1 DGCTGAG
8 DPWSCPLTVTIQPS
22 GGGTVVSN
30 DKLIDCGTDCQ
41 ERYTWVSNPPDVS
54 LTASPAPGWTF
65 AGWGNSPCVAAS
77 GATCR
82 VRMSEAR
89 SVTAFFS
96 ASTYQLTVS
105 VTGSGTVTGS
115 GISCPGDCSQTYNAG
130 TVVQLTESPASG
142 STFGGWGGDCA
153 NSGTGTTCSVT
164 MSAPRTVSAAFNSP
178 RPTLTVSVAGSGKVT
193 GPGIDC
199 PGDCSEQYSQGQTV
213 QLTAAPGTGATFSG
227 WGGNCSGS
235 ATTCSLTMSA
245 NRTAS
250 ATFAAGGGAGTT
262 SYSLTVS
269 VGGSGSGTVTG
280 SGISCPGDCTQDYA
294 AGTNVTLTA
303 TPTGTAGF
311 SWGGA
316 CASAG
321 SAATCTVAMTAALSV
336 SVTFVGVVVDPA
348 GVVPEIG
355 VGRKDPLP
363 PQLPPAVEQVIVK
376 VDGTGRV
383 TSSPARVLAGA
394 GGATSI
400 NCGSLG
406 GPPKFDCLG
415 EYRPGQTLTLNAQP
429 GGGYVFKRWTGAC
442 AGSGPTCRVSTRDSR
457 TTTAVFEQGGTGS
470 AVAALLRPPN
480 LRVRWLSSIGAGNLV
495 LRGST
500 SLPATARVDMRRPGG
515 GPLATLKLK
524 LGGGSFREL
533 LALKKGALRGGAKLL
548 PGGFTVALTG
558 RAGRLKLPL
567 QMQTISIP
575 APTEGVVRRA
585 FKSRA
590 QNGKAVTRFA
600 AGTKRAWANFRF
612 ETQPLRNQKLY
623 VRWYFPDGRLVGQV
637 EKSNRPVISSYLALE
652 TGLPR
657 GLWVAELR
665 TGKRVIQRLS
675 LRVG

>member
-1 DGCTGAG
+1 VRAGAIKPTRIAGVVLVALLLGVSHAGSGRAQTAPPPGCTANAAG
-8 DPWSCPLTVTIQPS
+8 WICTLTVTASP
-22 GGGTVVSN
+22 GGTTTSSDQGIN
-30 DKLIDCGTDCQ
+30 CGTDCTQ
-41 ERYTWVSNPPDVS
+41 GYQLGPNNQFVSIT
-54 LTASPAPGWTF
+54 LTATAG
-65 AGWGNSPCVAAS
+65 AGWQFSSWSGCTAVQGNVC
-77 GATCR
+77 TL
-82 VRMSEAR
+82 RMNQSTTVTPTFTR
-89 SVTAFFS
+89 TSYRLTVTA
-96 ASTYQLTVS
+96 AG
-105 VTGSGTVTGS
+105 TGNGAVTGS
-115 GISCPGDCSQTYNAG
+115 GIACPGDCVEDFKPGDSVVLTQTTG
-130 TVVQLTESPASG
+130 SG
-142 STFGGWGGDCA
+142 SVWTGWSGSC
-153 NSGTGTTCSVT
+153 SGTAATCAVT
-164 MSAPRTVSAAFNSP
+164 MSADRNVTATFNAASVSPATF
-178 RPTLTVSVAGSGKVT
+178 TLTVSVSGTGNGKVT
-193 GPGIDC
+193 GSGIDC
-199 PGDCSEQYSQGQTV
+199 PGDCTES
-213 QLTAAPGTGATFSG
+213 
-227 WGGNCSGS
+227 
-235 ATTCSLTMSA
+235 
-245 NRTAS
+245 
-250 ATFAAGGGAGTT
+250 
-262 SYSLTVS
+262 
-269 VGGSGSGTVTG
+269 
-280 SGISCPGDCTQDYA
+280 YA
-294 AGTNVTLTA
+294 AGTAVTLTA
-303 TPTGTAGF
+303 VPVGNATIQWSGDCAG
-311 SWGGA
+311 
-316 CASAG
+316 AG
-321 SAATCTVAMTAALSV
+321 SAATCGVAV
-336 SVTFVGVVVDPA
+336 SQARAVGVTFTPVATPA
-348 GVVPEIG
+348 GPTPIIDQSYKE
-355 VGRKDPLP
+355 PP

>member
-1 DGCTGAG
+1 VSITLTATAGAGWQFSSWSGCTAVQGNVCTLRMNQSTTVT
-8 DPWSCPLTVTIQPS
+8 PTFTRTSYRLTVTAA
-22 GGGTVVSN
+22 GT
-30 DKLIDCGTDCQ
+30 
-41 ERYTWVSNPPDVS
+41 
-54 LTASPAPGWTF
+54 
-65 AGWGNSPCVAAS
+65 GN
-77 GATCR
+77 GA
-82 VRMSEAR
+82 
-89 SVTAFFS
+89 
-96 ASTYQLTVS
+96 
-105 VTGSGTVTGS
+105 VTGS
-115 GISCPGDCSQTYNAG
+115 GIACPGDCVEDFKPGDSVVLTQTTG
-130 TVVQLTESPASG
+130 SG
-142 STFGGWGGDCA
+142 SVWTGWSGSC
-153 NSGTGTTCSVT
+153 SGTAATCAVT
-164 MSAPRTVSAAFNSP
+164 MSADRNVTATFNAASVSPATF
-178 RPTLTVSVAGSGKVT
+178 TLTVSVSGTGNGKVT
-193 GPGIDC
+193 GSGIDC
-199 PGDCSEQYSQGQTV
+199 PGDCTES
-213 QLTAAPGTGATFSG
+213 
-227 WGGNCSGS
+227 
-235 ATTCSLTMSA
+235 
-245 NRTAS
+245 
-250 ATFAAGGGAGTT
+250 
-262 SYSLTVS
+262 
-269 VGGSGSGTVTG
+269 
-280 SGISCPGDCTQDYA
+280 YA
-294 AGTNVTLTA
+294 AGTAVTLTA
-303 TPTGTAGF
+303 VPVGNATIQWSGDCAG
-311 SWGGA
+311 
-316 CASAG
+316 AG
-321 SAATCTVAMTAALSV
+321 SAATCGVAV
-336 SVTFVGVVVDPA
+336 SQARAVGVTFTPVATPA
-348 GVVPEIG
+348 GPTPIIDQSYKE
-355 VGRKDPLP
+355 PP

>member
-1 DGCTGAG
+1 
-8 DPWSCPLTVTIQPS
+8 
-22 GGGTVVSN
+22 
-30 DKLIDCGTDCQ
+30 
-41 ERYTWVSNPPDVS
+41 
-54 LTASPAPGWTF
+54 
-65 AGWGNSPCVAAS
+65 
-77 GATCR
+77 
-82 VRMSEAR
+82 MSEAR
-89 SVTAFFS
+89 SVTAFFT

-130 TVVQLTESPASG
+130 TVVQLTEAPASG

-153 NSGTGTTCSVT
+153 NSGTATTCSVT
-164 MSAPRTVSAAFNSP
+164 MSANRNVTATFNTP
-178 RPTLTVSVAGSGKVT
+178 RPTLTVSVTGTGKVT

-199 PGDCSEQYSQGQTV
+199 PTDCSEQYSQGQNV
-213 QLTAAPGTGATFSG
+213 QLTAAPGTGMTTT
-227 WGGNCSGS
+227 WGGDCSGTT
-235 ATTCSLTMSA
+235 TTCSLAMSA
-245 NRTAS
+245 NRNVTVTFS
-250 ATFAAGGGAGTT
+250 ATPPVQRT
-262 SYSLTVS
+262 LTVS
-269 VGGSGSGTVTG
+269 VSGNGKVTGVGIDCPSDCTQTYNSGTTVQLTAAPGAGLTTTWGGACSGTGTTCSVVMSADRTVSANFAGGGGGTTYPLTVSVDGSGSGTVTG
-280 SGISCPGDCTQDYA
+280 SGISCPGDCAQDYPS
-294 AGTNVTLTA
+294 GTNVTLTA
-303 TPTGTAGF
+303 TPAGSAGR

-321 SAATCTVAMTAALSV
+321 NAATCTVAMTAARSV
-336 SVTFVGVVVDPA
+336 TVTFVAVAVDPA
-348 GVVPEIG
+348 GVPDIG
-355 VGRKDPLP
+355 IGTKDTLP
-363 PQLPPAVEQVIVK
+363 AQYPAAVEQVIVRI
-376 VDGTGRV
+376 DGTGRV
-383 TSSPARVLAGA
+383 TSSPDRVLSGGP

-406 GPPKFDCLG
+406 GAPKFDCLG

-429 GGGYVFKRWTGAC
+429 GGGYVFKGWTGAC
-442 AGSGPTCRVSTRDSR
+442 AGSGSTCRVTTRDSR
-457 TTTAVFEQGGTGS
+457 TTTAIFEQGGTGA

-480 LRVRWLSSIGAGNLV
+480 LRVRWLSSVGAGNLV

-500 SLPATARVDMRRPGG
+500 SLPANARVDMRRPGG

-524 LGGGSFREL
+524 LGGGSFRES
-533 LALKKGALRGGAKLL
+533 LALKKGGLRGGAKLF

-567 QMQTISIP
+567 QMQTVSIP
-575 APTEGVVRRA
+575 APAEGVVRKA
-585 FKSRA
+585 FKSKT
-590 QNGKAVTRFA
+590 QNGAAVTRFA

-637 EKSNRPVISSYLALE
+637 EKSNRPVVSSYLALE
-652 TGLPR
+652 TGLQS

>member
-1 DGCTGAG
+1 
-8 DPWSCPLTVTIQPS
+8 
-22 GGGTVVSN
+22 
-30 DKLIDCGTDCQ
+30 
-41 ERYTWVSNPPDVS
+41 
-54 LTASPAPGWTF
+54 
-65 AGWGNSPCVAAS
+65 
-77 GATCR
+77 
-82 VRMSEAR
+82 
-89 SVTAFFS
+89 
-96 ASTYQLTVS
+96 
-105 VTGSGTVTGS
+105 
-115 GISCPGDCSQTYNAG
+115 
-130 TVVQLTESPASG
+130 
-142 STFGGWGGDCA
+142 
-153 NSGTGTTCSVT
+153 
-164 MSAPRTVSAAFNSP
+164 
-178 RPTLTVSVAGSGKVT
+178 
-193 GPGIDC
+193 
-199 PGDCSEQYSQGQTV
+199 
-213 QLTAAPGTGATFSG
+213 
-227 WGGNCSGS
+227 
-235 ATTCSLTMSA
+235 
-245 NRTAS
+245 
-250 ATFAAGGGAGTT
+250 
-262 SYSLTVS
+262 
-269 VGGSGSGTVTG
+269 
-280 SGISCPGDCTQDYA
+280 
-294 AGTNVTLTA
+294 
-303 TPTGTAGF
+303 
-311 SWGGA
+311 
-316 CASAG
+316 
-321 SAATCTVAMTAALSV
+321 MTAALSV